1 MSSRWSR
8 LLERYVVAS
17 PTDPG
22 GSRKRKYATLLLLAG
37 GVAAAM
43 MVVPQLPREREIELR
58 LEDAASVTGVDV
70 AWSPATGSSP
80 SKADAVRGASWHFA
94 LGKAP
99 TSLTTRVSLP
109 DGRYDLDVL
118 VERGAERET
127 LHRVLSIGESDH
139 ITVRLR

>member
-22 GSRKRKYATLLLLAG
+22 GSRKRRYASLLLLAG
-37 GVAAAM
+37 GVAAGALVFPHM
-43 MVVPQLPREREIELR
+43 PREREIDLR

-70 AWSPATGSSP
+70 AWSPVSGSAGKP
-80 SKADAVRGASWHFA
+80 DAIRGASWRFA
-94 LGKAP
+94 PGQAP
-99 TSLTTRVSLP
+99 ASLPTRVSLP

-118 VERGAERET
+118 VERGDRREA
-127 LHRVLSIGESDH
+127 LHRVVAIGDSDH